1 MHTDTNR
8 QVGIP
13 RRLLLQGGITLGASI
28 ACGAGLRLDVP
39 APGAFVLSV
48 EELQVVRALAEVMF
62 PGKPLPKDGIE
73 AKVAEG
79 VDRLLFEYLG
89 DPHSSALR
97 YVLRAVEW
105 GTLAS
110 RGARFSALSPDV
122 RAQVL
127 DRWADPTVL
136 PRRVALD
143 GLKLLMGM
151 AYFRDPAIL
160 DAIGWRVGCKRS
172 S

>member
-1 MHTDTNR
+1 M
-8 QVGIP
+8 
-13 RRLLLQGGITLGASI
+13 LQGGVTLGASI

-39 APGAFVLSV
+39 AAGAFVLSV
-48 EELQVVRALAEVMF
+48 EELAIVRSLAEVMF
-62 PGKPLPKDGIE
+62 PGAPLPKDGVQ
-73 AKVAEG
+73 AQVAEG
-79 VDRLLFEYLG
+79 VDRLLYEYLG

-110 RGARFSALSPDV
+110 RGARFSALSVEV

-127 DRWADPTVL
+127 DKWADPTVL

-151 AYFRDPAIL
+151 AYFRDPDVL
-160 DAIGWRVGCKRS
+160 DAIGWRVGCRPQGVR
-172 S
+172 

>member
-1 MHTDTNR
+1 M
-8 QVGIP
+8 
-13 RRLLLQGGITLGASI
+13 LQGGITLGASI

-48 EELQVVRALAEVMF
+48 EELAVVRALAEVMF
-62 PGKPLPKDGIE
+62 PGAPLPKDGVQAE
-73 AKVAEG
+73 VAEG

-110 RGARFSALSPDV
+110 RGARFSALSADV

-151 AYFRDPAIL
+151 AYFRDPDVL
-160 DAIGWRVGCKRS
+160 DAIGWRVGCRTQEPR
-172 S
+172 